1 MGSAETK
8 NADSLPRLKKLWA
21 QLRLKV
27 WAQLRLNLRT
37 QLRLNLRTQLRLKLL
52 AQLRLKLLAQLRLK
66 LLAQLRSP
74 GTVCSSPTAK
84 FEEETLQD
92 KWFLWFFPKQHRRQ
106 LV

>member
-1 MGSAETK
+1 MGSAEFNFVGSAETK
-8 NADSLPRLKKLWA
+8 NADSLPRLKLRAQLRLKLWA
-21 QLRLKV
+21 QLRLKL
-27 WAQLRLNLRT
+27 W
-37 QLRLNLRTQLRLKLL
+37 
-52 AQLRLKLLAQLRLK
+52 AQLRLKLR
-66 LLAQLRSP
+66 AQLRSP